1 MDSGSAPSGAS
12 RNDIESRFPDAAG
25 SADADRNA
33 EIDRLKRAGVA
44 APATAIGFAE
54 LERFLDPYSVR
65 DREAILASG

>member
-1 MDSGSAPSGAS
+1 MP
-12 RNDIESRFPDAAG
+12 PG
-25 SADADRNA
+25 SADANRNA